1 VTEISCHEKAAAV
14 FLLNDDLSEKTAAAL
29 MLVLHFRACVMAV
42 LVTE

>member
-29 MLVLHFRACVMAV
+29 MIGFTLQGMCNGSCGY
-42 LVTE
+42 